1 MLKHLLL
8 PLVLT
13 IFFRSAVSAQT
24 VSSGNPATVY
34 PAIKAKKYKIVFI
47 TRDPLI
53 ARSLDSLVGNIL
65 YVTGKKGSLPVSIE
79 VISKLKVARKK
90 RPILRGMGLGALAGI
105 PVGAIVG
112 LASYKEPDPYS
123 STWDWGPGFS
133 AGGGVLVGCLSGF
146 PVGAIVGAFSTR
158 YTSHDLG
165 NVAPADKAAYLAHI
179 LSGK

>member
-53 ARSLDSLVGNIL
+53 ARSLDSLVGNTL
-65 YVTGKKGSLPVSIE
+65 YVTGRKGSLPVSIE

-90 RPILRGMGLGALAGI
+90 RPILKGMGLGALAGI

-112 LASYKEPDPYS
+112 LASYKEPDPNAFS
-123 STWDWGPGFS
+123 LDFGPGAS
-133 AGGGVLVGCLSGF
+133 AAGGALVGFLGGL
-146 PVGAIVGAFSTR
+146 PVGAIVGAFSTW
-158 YTSHDLG
+158 YTTHDIG
-165 NVAPADKAAYLAHI
+165 NVAPADKAAAMANI